1 MTKYIG
7 QCDRCKKEFGSEPRN
22 KLSMMR
28 EYGRS
33 AGFGSWGFARY
44 YCDECAEEVIK
55 AVRRYE
61 MGGAV

>member
-1 MTKYIG
+1 MTKYIS
-7 QCDRCKKEFGSEPRN
+7 QCDRCKKEFGGEPRN

-44 YCDECAEEVIK
+44 YCDECAE
-55 AVRRYE
+55 
-61 MGGAV
+61 